1 MIHFVTVATHDDQI
15 YKKIIGGSC
24 RRVHNLDFNSASN
37 ILFIA
42 KKVIGREGRPKV
54 FSRTFQACAFPVG
67 GDIDK
72 PSQIPC

>member
-42 KKVIGREGRPKV
+42 KKVIGREERPKV
-54 FSRTFQACAFPVG
+54 FLGHFKLVPFQ
-67 GDIDK
+67 
-72 PSQIPC
+72 